1 MSPIVKKALTAV
13 AAKQVI
19 DKINEKRHPEP
30 SKGSRFGRLLLIVG
44 GAGALF
50 FLFKSGKLQPVIDK
64 INGARGKPRS
74 SSSNGAGH
82 RDATIGSDRPLS
94 AGVT

>member
-30 SKGSRFGRLLLIVG
+30 SRGSRFGRLLLIVG
-44 GAGALF
+44 GAGVLVFAF
-50 FLFKSGKLQPVIDK
+50 RSGKLQPLIDK
-64 INGARGKPRS
+64 INGARGSSS

-82 RDATIGSDRPLS
+82 KGANIGSDRPLS

>member
-19 DKINEKRHPEP
+19 DKINEKRHPKP
-30 SKGSRFGRLLLIVG
+30 TKSSRFGRLLLVVG
-44 GAGALF
+44 GAGALVF
-50 FLFKSGKLQPVIDK
+50 AFKSGKLQPLIDK
-64 INGARGKPRS
+64 LNGARGKPGS
-74 SSSNGAGH
+74 STSNGAGN
-82 RDATIGSDRPLS
+82 RDARIGSDRPLS